1 MTLSIDLSGKTAL
14 ITGASSGIGAEIAET
29 FARAGAR
36 VAIVGRDAERL
47 GSTADR
53 VRAAGIEPVV
63 IFKDLAGDAAPADV
77 VAEAIAKLG
86 SLTTL
91 VNAAGVFEPAPFEA
105 GIEYLDRQLAIN
117 VRIPYALT
125 AAAISEIRRNRGAV
139 VFVSSMGGM
148 VGFPGCVAYGASKG
162 AIELIVKSLALEE
175 APNGVR
181 IAAVAPGNVHTPMN
195 AKMFADPEFEA
206 AEIQANPMKRIGEVQ
221 DIAPAV
227 AFLASD
233 LASYITGTSLP
244 IDGGYVAG

>member
-1 MTLSIDLSGKTAL
+1 MTLAIDLSGKTAL

-36 VAIVGRDAERL
+36 VAIVGRDAARL
-47 GSTADR
+47 QATADR
-53 VRAAGIEPVV
+53 VRAAGTEPLV
-63 IFKDLAGDAAPADV
+63 ISKDLTGDTAPGEI
-77 VAEAIAKLG
+77 VAEVVSAFGA
-86 SLTTL
+86 LTTL

-105 GIEYLDRQLAIN
+105 GIEYLDRQLAVN
-117 VRIPYALT
+117 VRAPYALT

-139 VFVSSMGGM
+139 VFVSSMGGL

-181 IAAVAPGNVHTPMN
+181 IAAVAPGNVRTPMN
-195 AKMFADPEFEA
+195 EKLFSDPEFA
-206 AEIQANPMKRIGEVQ
+206 AVEIEANPMKRIGEVQ

-233 LASYITGTSLP
+233 LASYITGASLP